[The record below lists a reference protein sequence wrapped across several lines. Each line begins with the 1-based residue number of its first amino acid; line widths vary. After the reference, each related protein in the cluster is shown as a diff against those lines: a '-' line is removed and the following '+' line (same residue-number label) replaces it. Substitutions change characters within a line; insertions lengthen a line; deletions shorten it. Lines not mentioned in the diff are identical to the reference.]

1 MCVSDVCVQ
10 SKRLETECVARQSVS
25 FDDSK
30 RSKESLFFL
39 SLSSATSLP
48 WQPARWHVQFAFSFH
63 QRSWYCSNAHQG
75 NPFMWRRREENVLFH
90 CLHSPCIPLVRSH
103 VHLQPVSHLGEGKER
118 GEGVESLFIIVVL
131 CATWPRRHRRRQRKR
146 KLGNRL
152 RWGSLSTYRRRLF
165 LSSLARVFSL

>member
-1 MCVSDVCVQ
+1 MRC
-10 SKRLETECVARQSVS
+10 ASVS
-25 FDDSK
+25 VIWRQQEKQRKS
-30 RSKESLFFL
+30 FFL

-48 WQPARWHVQFAFSFH
+48 WQPARWHVPFAFSFH
-63 QRSWYCSNAHQG
+63 QRSRYCSNAHQG

-131 CATWPRRHRRRQRKR
+131 CATWPRRHHRRKR